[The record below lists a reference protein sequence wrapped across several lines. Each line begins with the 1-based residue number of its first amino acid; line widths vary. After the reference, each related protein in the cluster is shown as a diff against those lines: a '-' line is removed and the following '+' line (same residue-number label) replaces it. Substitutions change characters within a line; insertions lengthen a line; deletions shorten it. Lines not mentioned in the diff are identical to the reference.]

1 MSVYIVVDS
10 DRAVRYFDDKTFYDF
25 VNETDVED
33 EEDKEGYTFLKYFP
47 LPDGDDGDNGLGR
60 DANGRYFGDYCPFGA
75 QWPTNA
81 LFVLKDGQTFVPETK
96 EVEKT
101 IKARIYCEPTPKPAP
116 RTRTRTPAQK
126 QARRR
131 R

>member
-1 MSVYIVVDS
+1 MSVYIVVDNC
-10 DRAVRYFDDKTFYDF
+10 RTVYYFDDESFYDF

-33 EEDKEGYTFLKYFP
+33 EDEKEGYTFLKEFP
-47 LPDGDDGDNGLGR
+47 LPDEDDGDNGLGR
-60 DANGRYFGDYCPFGA
+60 DANGRWFGEYCPFGS
-75 QWPTNA
+75 QWPGNA
-81 LFVLKDGQTFVPETK
+81 LFVLKDGQVFVPETR

-101 IKARIYCEPTPKPAP
+101 VKVRQYCEPAPKPA

-126 QARRR
+126 AARRR